1 MRQLFPL
8 LVLSLLLSSNA
19 AVAEKAAERGVNS
32 ERLML
37 AGDRPDP
44 SIIRDGDT
52 YYMVHSSFE
61 YAPGLLIYR
70 SKDLV
75 RWEPL
80 VNALHRYVGS
90 VYAPDI
96 VKHNGRWYIY
106 FPVVTPAHTTNMSY
120 GPTPRK
126 GRGANRSTC
135 RSAGSIRDTRSMR
148 RETAT
153 C

>member
-1 MRQLFPL
+1 MRKLFPL

-44 SIIRDGDT
+44 SITRDGDT

-80 VNALHRYVGS
+80 VNALHRY
-90 VYAPDI
+90 
-96 VKHNGRWYIY
+96 
-106 FPVVTPAHTTNMSY
+106 

>member
-1 MRQLFPL
+1 MRKLFPL

-44 SIIRDGDT
+44 SITRDGDT

-106 FPVVTPAHTTNMSY
+106 FPVVTPAHTTNMVVWADSRRAVER
-120 GPTPRK
+120 T
-126 GRGANRSTC
+126 GRLADRRDRS
-135 RSAGSIRDTRSMR
+135 GTRGR
-148 RETAT
+148 CGGTAT

>member
-1 MRQLFPL
+1 MRKLFPL

-80 VNALHRYVGS
+80 VNALHRYVG
-90 VYAPDI
+90 
-96 VKHNGRWYIY
+96 
-106 FPVVTPAHTTNMSY
+106 
-120 GPTPRK
+120 
-126 GRGANRSTC
+126 
-135 RSAGSIRDTRSMR
+135 
-148 RETAT
+148 
-153 C
+153 